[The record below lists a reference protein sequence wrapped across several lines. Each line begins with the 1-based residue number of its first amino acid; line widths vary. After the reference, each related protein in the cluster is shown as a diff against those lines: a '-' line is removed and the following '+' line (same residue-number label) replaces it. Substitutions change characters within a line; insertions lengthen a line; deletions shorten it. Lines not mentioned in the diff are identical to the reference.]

1 MRASSRN
8 QKACALRAGLLHL
21 VLVAAIVWPSDAR
34 AKGPLGPRGSQ
45 IKTSQYT
52 LDLFQGPVLASSRV
66 TAMGGAY
73 AGLAEGA
80 EGIPFNAAAA
90 SQRNPYS
97 TTTTDYE
104 LNGSLTFP
112 GSVSHTDFDNNGHVG
127 FGYDNFVFATLGG
140 FLQHDNFGV
149 GGNLSLQN
157 YSLGTPS
164 QFDLGAADVQE
175 LTVRIL
181 KVDLVASYG
190 FFDGQ
195 LHIGGGVRGAI
206 FNAVDTSAGQRLLL
220 GTYGV
225 GAQGGV
231 LWRPSNLPLRLGATV
246 RSPVIGTISAAPSV
260 TRNPETGDRQV
271 GQFYLPS
278 GVDLP
283 WEAEWGVAVQIG
295 PRPLNIPW
303 TDEDTYG
310 EPEVEDQR
318 RMEPGSRHEP
328 PRLEPRSASAR
339 RILRRKYRE
348 LPREKLLLSFTT
360 LVTGPTPGA
369 VGVESMLAQVVDR
382 SGEKTSVTMR
392 AGAEIEAIPGRLQL
406 RGGTYMEPTRFR
418 ESSPR
423 AHATTGFEV
432 RLVEWS
438 LFGLFPDDNSFRV
451 AAAVDVSREYFGW
464 SLGIGSW
471 Y

>member
-1 MRASSRN
+1 MRARSGTK
-8 QKACALRAGLLHL
+8 KACALRAGLSLFAG
-21 VLVAAIVWPSDAR
+21 AAIAWAPSAH
-34 AKGPLGPRGSQ
+34 AGGPLGPRGSQ
-45 IKTSQYT
+45 LQTSDYT

-73 AGLAEGA
+73 SGLAEGA

-112 GSVSHTDFDNNGHVG
+112 GSVSNTDFDNNGHVG
-127 FGYDNFVFATLGG
+127 FGYDNFVFATVGG
-140 FLQHDNFGV
+140 FLQHDDFGV
-149 GGNLSLQN
+149 GGNVSLQN
-157 YSLGTPS
+157 YSLGTPR
-164 QFDLGAADVQE
+164 QFDLESTDVKS
-175 LTVRIL
+175 LTVRIF
-181 KVDLVASYG
+181 KVDAVASYG
-190 FFDGQ
+190 FFGGQ
-195 LHIGGGVRGAI
+195 LHLGGGVRGAI
-206 FNAVDTSAGQRLLL
+206 FNAVDTSTGDRLLL

-231 LWRPSNLPLRLGATV
+231 LWRPKALPLRLGATV
-246 RSPVIGTISAAPSV
+246 RSPVIGTIDAAPNV

-271 GQFYLPS
+271 GHFYLPK

-295 PRPLNIPW
+295 PRPLNLGW
-303 TDEDTYG
+303 VDED
-310 EPEVEDQR
+310 EDRDPEVDEKR
-318 RMEPGSRHEP
+318 RMLPGDRHEP

-339 RILRRKYRE
+339 RILRRRYRQ
-348 LPREKLLLSFTT
+348 LPREKLLMSFSM

-369 VGVESMLAQVVDR
+369 VGVESMLSQIIER
-382 SGEKTSVTMR
+382 SGEKTSVTLR
-392 AGAEIEAIPGRLQL
+392 AGGEIEAVPNRLQL

-418 ESSPR
+418 DSSPR
-423 AHATTGFEV
+423 AHATAGFEA

-451 AAAVDVSREYFGW
+451 SGAVDVSREYFGW
-464 SLGIGSW
+464 SLGVGSW